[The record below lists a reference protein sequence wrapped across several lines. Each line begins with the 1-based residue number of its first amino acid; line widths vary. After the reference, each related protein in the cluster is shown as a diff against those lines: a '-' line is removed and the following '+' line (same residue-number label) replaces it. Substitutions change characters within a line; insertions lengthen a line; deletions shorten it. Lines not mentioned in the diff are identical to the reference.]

1 MRSSTRSRAR
11 SSSPRSDTKRAA
23 ARRDGYLRPVS
34 ILDRL
39 QRDLP
44 LAPRTTLGLGGPAR
58 FLVEVRDD
66 AELVEALAWAE
77 AEGQR
82 VAVIGGGSNLVVSDA
97 GWDGLVIAM
106 ASRGV
111 ETLDDAGGR
120 VHLRVQAGEPWDALV
135 ARVVDEDLAGIEC
148 LAGIPG
154 QVGATPIQNVGAYGQ
169 EVSSVLT
176 RVHAY
181 DREAKRFVTIEA
193 ADCAFGYRDSRFKRA
208 PEGQVVTS
216 VELVLHRG
224 GRPTIAYAEL
234 EKKLGERAG
243 SATLAEVRQTVIALR
258 RAKSMVLDPRDPDTR
273 SAGSFF
279 TNPIVDD
286 RTRDEVLARA
296 KARGL
301 ARVPTYAQPD
311 GRTKLAAGWLIEQA
325 GVTKGLRRGA
335 VGISSQHAL
344 ALVHHGGGT
353 TRELLALADDVV
365 ARVRDA
371 WGVTL
376 EREPVLLG

>member
-1 MRSSTRSRAR
+1 M
-11 SSSPRSDTKRAA
+11 
-23 ARRDGYLRPVS
+23 S

-97 GWDGLVIAM
+97 GWNGLVIAM